1 MTANSHPG
9 LCGSTG
15 LGGGRRSPPHTH
27 TPRPCARPAALRTL
41 RGPPRDRG
49 LRGFPPCGPA
59 WACAPCEYLWG
70 GRTCPKRRRLRPCPP
85 RLLLRTRAQTRGQTL
100 LPWDGR
106 DTEGWWPGP
115 RPALRPRGPWGPRCA
130 RSRARGHLR
139 RPPVTATAPRC
150 RRAAFTLPCAD
161 APRPA
166 PQARMCLGPPHP
178 RVRCGCAVSS
188 QVRCPERARP
198 PRDSWGLRSPHPV
211 PEPRRSRASGS
222 LRSGLRGAD
231 SPCTALGP
239 AAAGFLTL
247 FNQRKQRRFSPEH
260 RA

>member
-1 MTANSHPG
+1 MPQTAPPTALPAEAAAEDTRADARTDAPPLGREGHGGVVARSASRPPPART
-9 LCGSTG
+9 LGS
-15 LGGGRRSPPHTH
+15 P
-27 TPRPCARPAALRTL
+27 LRTEPSA
-41 RGPPRDRG
+41 GAS
-49 LRGFPPCGPA
+49 PA
-59 WACAPCEYLWG
+59 
-70 GRTCPKRRRLRPCPP
+70 
-85 RLLLRTRAQTRGQTL
+85 
-100 LPWDGR
+100 
-106 DTEGWWPGP
+106 
-115 RPALRPRGPWGPRCA
+115 
-130 RSRARGHLR
+130 S
-139 RPPVTATAPRC
+139 PVTATAPRC
-150 RRAAFTLPCAD
+150 RRAAFTLPRAD

-188 QVRCPERARP
+188 QVRCSERARP